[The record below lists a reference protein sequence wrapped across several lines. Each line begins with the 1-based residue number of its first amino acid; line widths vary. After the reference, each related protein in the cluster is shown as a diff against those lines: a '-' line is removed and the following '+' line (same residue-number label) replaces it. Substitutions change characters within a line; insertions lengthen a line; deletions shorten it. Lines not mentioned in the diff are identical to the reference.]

1 MLSRLHK
8 EGGRDGRGELEVR
21 EGVGEEGAPSR
32 GRPVGPMQ
40 QLEENL
46 AAGEFEVTPA
56 GEEAVAAA
64 ARSRGKRPR
73 PLKRRRRRRRP

>member
-1 MLSRLHK
+1 
-8 EGGRDGRGELEVR
+8 
-21 EGVGEEGAPSR
+21 
-32 GRPVGPMQ
+32 MQ